1 MVYRTVIK
9 VSRGQQRSCLA
20 SYLDPIKIIIDVW
33 LVKSPSSSG
42 RNEGGG
48 GVRGLTPPQMCKKVC
63 KF

>member
-48 GVRGLTPPQMCKKVC
+48 SGG
-63 KF
+63 